1 MYKNQRVCFAVQ
13 KDSPKMKFVLGIPV
27 LEIDLSKDIMH
38 IMTWNVGC
46 LGRLLQLQAGVG
58 VGGVGFED
66 LARNPRNF
74 K

>member
-1 MYKNQRVCFAVQ
+1 
-13 KDSPKMKFVLGIPV
+13 MKFVLGIPF
-27 LEIDLSKDIMH
+27 LEIDISKDIMH
-38 IMTWNVGC
+38 NMTWNVAC

>member
-1 MYKNQRVCFAVQ
+1 
-13 KDSPKMKFVLGIPV
+13 MKFVLGIPF
-27 LEIDLSKDIMH
+27 LEIDIIKDIMH
-38 IMTWNVGC
+38 HNMTWNVGC